1 MFHFSGWTA
10 VWNLQYIAILLFR
23 KLAQICLANLGTH
36 ADCMCVCVSVCKYT
50 SVAAT
55 KIDDVA
61 ALAAT

>member
-23 KLAQICLANLGTH
+23 QLAQICLANLGTH
-36 ADCMCVCVSVCKYT
+36 ADLMCVCVYVWAK

-55 KIDDVA
+55 KIDDFV
-61 ALAAT
+61 ALAAS